1 MRKIAGLLTLAALA
15 VSAAPAGAVPSGS
28 NGLITETLHC
38 GAPLGDV
45 DITHGSGSN
54 GWAFALD
61 THFVVAS
68 FSSGEFT
75 KSFGEKKGM
84 SGLVT
89 CTTDDGVV
97 VTAYPGPQGS

>member
-1 MRKIAGLLTLAALA
+1 MRKIAGLLGVAALA
-15 VSAAPAGAVPSGS
+15 ASAAPAGAVPSNS

-38 GAPLGDV
+38 VGLGDV

-54 GWAFALD
+54 GWAFDLGN

-75 KSFGEKKGM
+75 KTFGQKNGM

-89 CTTDDGVV
+89 CTTDDGVT
-97 VTAYPGPQGS
+97 VTAYPGPQGG